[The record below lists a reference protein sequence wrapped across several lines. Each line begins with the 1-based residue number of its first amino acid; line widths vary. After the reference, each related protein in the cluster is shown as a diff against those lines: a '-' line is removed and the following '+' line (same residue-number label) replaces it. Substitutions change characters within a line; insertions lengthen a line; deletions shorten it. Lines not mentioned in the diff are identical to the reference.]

1 MRGMDGM
8 NFVSFVSFARA
19 SSRASPTASSG
30 SFRTREIDRAR
41 PTRKNSS
48 TLGLFL
54 TSYDSTNVYTLH
66 ATQNQRDEPRL
77 TTTRSCIPLYR
88 FNSARARPRLSP
100 LARSP
105 SPPFASTCALPRYVV
120 DAPIVMSSSRVSFVS
135 LFFENVWI
143 TVILFTHTTIG
154 LDPTHWIRSRRHL
167 SRLFCFKGFI
177 ESFGSS
183 KQNGDD

>member
-1 MRGMDGM
+1 MGDARDGW
-8 NFVSFVSFARA
+8 NEFRFIRFVRARVVA
-19 SSRASPTASSG
+19 RVADGVVGVVPSERSH
-30 SFRTREIDRAR
+30 RAR
-41 PTRKNSS
+41 PIRKNSS

-77 TTTRSCIPLYR
+77 TTTRSCTPLYR

-120 DAPIVMSSSRVSFVS
+120 DAPIVVSSSRVSFVVS

-167 SRLFCFKGFI
+167 SRLFCFKGF
-177 ESFGSS
+177 FY
-183 KQNGDD
+183 